1 MFDARLRPL
10 IDVPLN
16 AIARSLSGTGITPNM
31 ITGFGFL
38 LGILAAVCL
47 ALTLDYAALALIL
60 ASRFMDGLD
69 GAVARHAA
77 PRSRHPGAKSQESD
91 LGGYYDI
98 VSDFLFY
105 SGIILAFAIGRPEY
119 ALMAAFLIFCFV
131 GTGSSFLAYA
141 IIAAKQGRSD
151 DQSQGKKSFY
161 FLTGITEGSETI
173 FVLCLICVFPAWFDT
188 ISAIFGALCLMTTF
202 GRVSQARRD
211 FA

>member
-10 IDVPLN
+10 IDKPLN
-16 AIARSLSGTGITPNM
+16 AVARTLSGTGITPNM
-31 ITGFGFL
+31 ITGFGFF
-38 LGILAAVCL
+38 LGLLAAASLVFR
-47 ALTLDYAALALIL
+47 LDYVALALIL
-60 ASRFMDGLD
+60 LSRIMDGLD

-98 VSDFLFY
+98 VADFLFY
-105 SGIILAFAIGRPEY
+105 SGIILAFAVGRPEN

-141 IIAAKQGRSD
+141 IIAAKQNRNHD
-151 DQSQGKKSFY
+151 RQGKKSFY

-173 FVLCLICVFPAWFDT
+173 VVLCLICLFPGWFGQ
-188 ISAIFGALCLMTTF
+188 IAAIFGALCLITTF
-202 GRVSQARRD
+202 GRVLQARRD
-211 FA
+211 FG

>member
-10 IDVPLN
+10 IDMPLN
-16 AIARSLSGTGITPNM
+16 AIARTLSGTGITPNF
-31 ITGFGFL
+31 ITGVGFF
-38 LGILAAVCL
+38 LGLLAAGCL
-47 ALTLDYAALALIL
+47 VLKLDYAALVLIL
-60 ASRFMDGLD
+60 GSRFMDGLD

-77 PRSRHPGAKSQESD
+77 PRSRHPNAKSQESD

-141 IIAAKQGRSD
+141 IIAAKQGRTD
-151 DQSQGKKSFY
+151 GDAQGKKSFFY
-161 FLTGITEGSETI
+161 LTGITEGSETI
-173 FVLCLICVFPAWFDT
+173 MVLCLICIFPASFNM
-188 ISAIFGALCLMTTF
+188 IAAIFGTLCLMTTM
-202 GRVSQARRD
+202 GRVLQARRD
-211 FA
+211 FG

>member
-10 IDVPLN
+10 IDKPLN
-16 AIARSLSGTGITPNM
+16 AVARTLSGTGITPNM
-31 ITGFGFL
+31 ITGFGFI
-38 LGILAAVCL
+38 LGLLAAVCL
-47 ALTLDYAALALIL
+47 AFTFDYAALALIL
-60 ASRFMDGLD
+60 SSRIMDGLD

-98 VSDFLFY
+98 VADFLFY
-105 SGIILAFAIGRPEY
+105 SGIVLAFAIGRPEH

-141 IIAAKQGRSD
+141 IIAAKQNRNHD
-151 DQSQGKKSFY
+151 RQGKKSFY

-173 FVLCLICVFPAWFDT
+173 IVLCLICLFPGWFPQ
-188 ISAIFGALCLMTTF
+188 IAAIFGALCLITTF
-202 GRVSQARRD
+202 GRVLQARRD
-211 FA
+211 FG

>member
-10 IDVPLN
+10 IDMPLN
-16 AIARSLSGTGITPNM
+16 AVARRLSGTGITPNM
-31 ITGFGFL
+31 ITGFGFF
-38 LGILAAVCL
+38 LGLIAAAGLAFQLDYL
-47 ALTLDYAALALIL
+47 ALVLIL
-60 ASRFMDGLD
+60 VSRIMDGLD

-77 PRSRHPGAKSQESD
+77 PRSRHPKAKSQESD

-105 SGIILAFAIGRPEY
+105 SGIILGFAIGRPEH

-151 DQSQGKKSFY
+151 DAQGKKSFY
-161 FLTGITEGSETI
+161 YLTGITEGSETI
-173 FVLCLICVFPAWFDT
+173 LILCLICVFPGWFGM
-188 ISAIFGALCLMTTF
+188 IAAIFGSLCLLTTA
-202 GRVSQARRD
+202 GRVLQARRD
-211 FA
+211 FG

>member
-10 IDVPLN
+10 IDMPLN
-16 AIARSLSGTGITPNM
+16 AVARRLSGTGITPNM
-31 ITGFGFL
+31 ITGFGFF
-38 LGILAAVCL
+38 LGLIAAACL
-47 ALTLDYAALALIL
+47 ALQLDYAALSLIL
-60 ASRFMDGLD
+60 ASRMMDGLD

-77 PRSRHPGAKSQESD
+77 PRSRHPNAKSQESD

-105 SGIILAFAIGRPEY
+105 SGIILGFAIGRPED

-151 DQSQGKKSFY
+151 DAQGKKSFHY
-161 FLTGITEGSETI
+161 LTGITEGSETI
-173 FVLCLICVFPAWFDT
+173 LVLCLICVFPDWFGM
-188 ISAIFGALCLMTTF
+188 IAAIFGSLCLLTTA
-202 GRVSQARRD
+202 GRVLQARRD
-211 FA
+211 FG

>member
-16 AIARSLSGTGITPNM
+16 AIARTLSGTGITPNM
-31 ITGFGFL
+31 ITGFGFF
-38 LGILAAVCL
+38 LGVIAAACL
-47 ALTLDYAALALIL
+47 VFKLDYAALALIL

-105 SGIILAFAIGRPEY
+105 SGIILAFAIGRPEH

-151 DQSQGKKSFY
+151 NEAQGKKSFFY
-161 FLTGITEGSETI
+161 LTGITEGSETI
-173 FVLCLICVFPAWFDT
+173 IVLCLLCVFPDFFDQ
-188 ISAIFGALCLMTTF
+188 IAAIFGGLCLLTTA
-202 GRVSQARRD
+202 GRILQARRD
-211 FA
+211 FG

>member
-16 AIARSLSGTGITPNM
+16 AIARTLSGTGITPNM
-31 ITGFGFL
+31 ITGFGFFLGL
-38 LGILAAVCL
+38 LSAACL
-47 ALTLDYAALALIL
+47 VFKLDYAALALIL

-69 GAVARHAA
+69 GAVARHAV

-105 SGIILAFAIGRPEY
+105 SGIILAFAIGRPEH
-119 ALMAAFLIFCFV
+119 ALMAAFLIFCFI

-141 IIAAKQGRSD
+141 IIAAKLGRSD
-151 DQSQGKKSFY
+151 NDAQGKKSFY
-161 FLTGITEGSETI
+161 YLTGITEGSETI
-173 FVLCLICVFPAWFDT
+173 LVLCLICIFPALFDN
-188 ISAIFGALCLMTTF
+188 IAAIFGALCLLTTA
-202 GRVSQARRD
+202 GRVLQARRD
-211 FA
+211 FG